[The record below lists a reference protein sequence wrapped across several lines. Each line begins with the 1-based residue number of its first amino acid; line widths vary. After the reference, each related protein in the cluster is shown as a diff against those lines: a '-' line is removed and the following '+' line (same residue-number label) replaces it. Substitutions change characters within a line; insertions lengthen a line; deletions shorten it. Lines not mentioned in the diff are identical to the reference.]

1 MADAL
6 SRLAGPAQAANGTS
20 TWFTGTAAHT
30 YTIRNITLINQG
42 ASAVTA
48 KVGIGGVTDALLIM
62 PPISI
67 DASGGQ
73 VVIDSVFVISGTET
87 IQGNVSAA
95 SSITYSIHGIDQV

>member
-1 MADAL
+1 MSKLDLTAVRADHDEL
-6 SRLAGPAQAANGTS
+6 
-20 TWFTGTAAHT
+20 
-30 YTIRNITLINQG
+30 
-42 ASAVTA
+42 VTA